1 MTILSHRT
9 IIAQKRL
16 AEGPM
21 SQHRSVFFVSD
32 GTGITAETLGNS
44 LLAQFEGLD
53 FRQIRMPFV
62 DSADKALRCVQQI
75 RSAAATDGVRPIVFT
90 SLVNP
95 AVNVVLRR
103 ADALYLDVFEKF
115 IEPMEEELGINS
127 THAVGRF
134 HTSTHREDYMRRI
147 EAINFTLAHDDGVSD
162 ADLEQADIILVGVS
176 RSGKTPT
183 SIYLAMQ
190 FGIKAANYPLIPE
203 DFERGKLPG
212 DLQRFREKL
221 FGLTISPERLHQI
234 RSERRPDSR
243 YASVDNCRYEIDQ
256 AHKMMRREGIRHLD
270 STTKSIEEIAAT
282 VMAETRVGL

>member
-1 MTILSHRT
+1 MPQQRT
-9 IIAQKRL
+9 
-16 AEGPM
+16 
-21 SQHRSVFFVSD
+21 VFFVSD

-44 LLAQFEGLD
+44 LLAQFEGIE

-62 DSADKALRCVQQI
+62 DSADKAQRCLDQI
-75 RSAAATDGVRPIVFT
+75 RAAAADGPRPIVFT

-95 AVNVVLRR
+95 AVNRVLRR
-103 ADALYLDVFEKF
+103 ADALFLDVFEKF
-115 IEPMEEELGINS
+115 IEPMEQELGINS
-127 THAVGRF
+127 SHAVGRF
-134 HTSTHREDYMRRI
+134 HTVAHREGYMYRI

-162 ADLEQADIILVGVS
+162 TDLEMADIILVGVS

-190 FGIKAANYPLIPE
+190 FGVKSANYPLIPE
-203 DFERGKLPG
+203 DFERNKLPG
-212 DLQRFREKL
+212 DLHRFRDKL

-243 YASVDNCRYEIDQ
+243 YASLPNCRYEIEQ
-256 AHKMMRREGIRHLD
+256 AQRLMRREGIRWLD

-282 VMAETRVGL
+282 IMQDAKVEGRVF